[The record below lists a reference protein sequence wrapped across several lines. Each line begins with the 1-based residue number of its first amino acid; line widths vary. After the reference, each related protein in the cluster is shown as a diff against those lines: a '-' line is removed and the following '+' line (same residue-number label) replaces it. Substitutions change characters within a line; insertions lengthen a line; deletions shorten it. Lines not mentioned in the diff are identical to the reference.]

1 MPHRTRDSAPLGAK
15 TVDLVSLTSRAAETA
30 ITPEA
35 LIDVA
40 NGRVDVLERA
50 LLLARFATTPRQ
62 GPIDRLRAAIS
73 SALGPTGR
81 AGDPRKPVDRLR

>member
-1 MPHRTRDSAPLGAK
+1 M
-15 TVDLVSLTSRAAETA
+15 DLVSLTSRAAETA

-50 LLLARFATTPRQ
+50 LLLARFATAPRQ
-62 GPIDRLRAAIS
+62 APIDRLRAAIS
-73 SALGPTGR
+73 AALGHAGR
-81 AGDPRKPVDRLR
+81 PAEPRKPGDRLR